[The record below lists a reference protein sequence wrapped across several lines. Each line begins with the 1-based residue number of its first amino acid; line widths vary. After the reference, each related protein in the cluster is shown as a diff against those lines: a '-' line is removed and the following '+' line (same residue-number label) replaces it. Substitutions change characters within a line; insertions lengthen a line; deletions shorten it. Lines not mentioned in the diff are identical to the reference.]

1 MRDKE
6 RERWIDGVKGIAI
19 ILVVLGHVLDGYIG
33 ANMYADSQNILKNLS
48 YIIKIFHMPLFII
61 ISGYLYEKYVLY
73 SSNINKKIANF
84 MLMYFI
90 WNFIWWVFKLSFSRY
105 TISDISYFDLIK
117 VPIKAMGVYWYL
129 YVLSALYWIMSKTKI
144 NSDNYKVA
152 FIISLILAMVYRIS
166 LLSYIGDNVVTIVK
180 ILYYFVFF
188 LYGQN
193 LGRNGIK
200 YTVRKKVIL
209 VTGVTVCCIYI
220 AMYSCQKISS
230 IKTYIIPV
238 IALFLSS
245 FVIYLVEKYE
255 KFIPKV
261 ICIIGKRS
269 LEIYLLHRFVI
280 IIARLMFKN
289 VFNIFLTVTLVTII
303 GVIAP
308 MIIKKICVKIRI
320 DKILFNPYSLIAK
333 QK

>member
-1 MRDKE
+1 
-6 RERWIDGVKGIAI
+6 
-19 ILVVLGHVLDGYIG
+19 
-33 ANMYADSQNILKNLS
+33 
-48 YIIKIFHMPLFII
+48 
-61 ISGYLYEKYVLY
+61 
-73 SSNINKKIANF
+73 
-84 MLMYFI
+84 
-90 WNFIWWVFKLSFSRY
+90 
-105 TISDISYFDLIK
+105 
-117 VPIKAMGVYWYL
+117 
-129 YVLSALYWIMSKTKI
+129 
-144 NSDNYKVA
+144 
-152 FIISLILAMVYRIS
+152 
-166 LLSYIGDNVVTIVK
+166 
-180 ILYYFVFF
+180 
-188 LYGQN
+188 
-193 LGRNGIK
+193 
-200 YTVRKKVIL
+200 
-209 VTGVTVCCIYI
+209 
-220 AMYSCQKISS
+220 MYSCQKISS

-255 KFIPKV
+255 KFISKV

-333 QK
+333 QKWIGRRRRIVCQTSCFFIISLLAYRYYRKIERINLDYSRHSRETGWKPHIYFILTEYCFSPIKWMKKRASTCDFSDCTNSRTCSQYMGIV